1 MTRTTPAAVDGRRRS
16 ILRRFGRKLNYEDY
30 ETFSLARFLA
40 CAARVLDRAATRLL
54 A

>member
-1 MTRTTPAAVDGRRRS
+1 MGGDDLFFVAS
-16 ILRRFGRKLNYEDY
+16 LGRKLNYEDY
-30 ETFSLARFLA
+30 ESFSLARFLA